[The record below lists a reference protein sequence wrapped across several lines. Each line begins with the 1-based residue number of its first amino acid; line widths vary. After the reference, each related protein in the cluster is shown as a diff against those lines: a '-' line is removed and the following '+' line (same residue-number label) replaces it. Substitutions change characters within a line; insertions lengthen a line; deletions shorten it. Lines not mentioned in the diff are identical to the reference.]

1 MKNQRGNGIIS
12 RNISQKSDRSHIAR
26 EQKHY
31 IIKSQYWQEENTME
45 SFEQLWSSICDQ
57 VQLYITPTAFEL
69 WLRPLRFVNF
79 KDGKIY
85 LSIKEPFKRKIII
98 SKFIDKLE
106 IAAKEA
112 LGFEVKFEILIEGE
126 EPKKD
131 SLDELIKEVNR
142 ETEEEIYTF
151 DNFINGPSNAFAYSA
166 AQNVASNPGTTYNPL
181 FIYGRSGVG
190 KTHLMNA
197 IKNYIQEHRPNT
209 KILYFT
215 GEHFM
220 NEFIA
225 CIKNETNQAFRE
237 KYRNCDVLLLDDIQ
251 YIAGRT
257 QTQEEFFHTF
267 NALKSNG
274 KQIVL
279 TSDVPPR
286 ELKGIP
292 DRLISRFEEGII
304 ADISAPELETRVA
317 IVKRKAE
324 DMGVSISDETAMYIA
339 ENVRKNIRQIEGIIK
354 KIKAYSEFTGNDA
367 NNVVAQGF
375 IEEISSEEQ
384 PIEARVDSIINEVC
398 RVYSVTP
405 EDLKSGK
412 RSAGIVFPRH
422 VAMHIMNRVTNLTQD
437 EIGKYFGGK
446 DHSTVIYAIKTVNQK
461 MEQDQSV
468 KSTIDEI
475 INNLNN

>member
-1 MKNQRGNGIIS
+1 MFSKNGIFSVFTIHHFYLYC
-12 RNISQKSDRSHIAR
+12 NIEK
-26 EQKHY
+26 
-31 IIKSQYWQEENTME
+31 EEIME
-45 SFEQLWSSICDQ
+45 SVAQLWESICAQ
-57 VQLYITPTAFEL
+57 IQNYISPTAFDL
-69 WLRPLRFVNF
+69 WIKPLRVLRFE
-79 KDGKIY
+79 DGKLY
-85 LSIKEPFKRKIII
+85 LSIQEPFKRNIVIT
-98 SKFIDKLE
+98 KFSDKLE
-106 IAAKEA
+106 AAAKEA
-112 LGFEVKFEILIEGE
+112 LGFDVKYEILVEGQ
-126 EPKKD
+126 EPQKE
-131 SLDELIKEVNR
+131 SLDELINEVNS
-142 ETEEEIYTF
+142 ETDEEIYTF
-151 DNFINGPSNAFAYSA
+151 DNFIKGPSNAFAYSA

-197 IKNYIQEHRPNT
+197 IKNYIEEKRPNT

-225 CIKNETNQAFRE
+225 CIKNETNQAFRD

-267 NALKSNG
+267 NTLKSSG

-304 ADISAPELETRVA
+304 ADIAAPELETRVA
-317 IVKRKAE
+317 IVKKKAE
-324 DMGVSISDETAMYIA
+324 DMDMSLSDETALYIA
-339 ENVRKNIRQIEGIIK
+339 ENVKRNIRQIEGIIK
-354 KIKAYSEFTGNDA
+354 KIKAYSEFTGNEP
-367 NNVVAQGF
+367 NNVVAKGF
-375 IEEISSEEQ
+375 IDEISTEEM
-384 PIEARVDSIINEVC
+384 PIETRVDNIINEVC
-398 RVYSVTP
+398 RVFRVSP
-405 EDLKSGK
+405 EDIKSGK
-412 RSAGIVFPRH
+412 RNASIVLPRH
-422 VAMHIMNRVTNLTQD
+422 VAMYIMNKVTNLTQD
-437 EIGKYFGGK
+437 EIGKYLSGK
-446 DHSTVIYAIKTVNQK
+446 DHATVIYAVRTITNK
-461 MEQDQSV
+461 MENDQAM